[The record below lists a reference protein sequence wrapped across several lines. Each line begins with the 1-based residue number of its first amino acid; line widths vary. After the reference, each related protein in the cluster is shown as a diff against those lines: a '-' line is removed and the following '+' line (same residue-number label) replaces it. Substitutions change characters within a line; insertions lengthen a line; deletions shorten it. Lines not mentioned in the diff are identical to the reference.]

1 MRFGKKPGDPSAD
14 AVQQSDAA
22 ESSDTTKTDSAQ
34 TDSAQTDSAQTDSAQ
49 TDSAKSDA
57 AKSVD
62 DEQKSGDAQETG
74 EAETAAVAA
83 DDGAQP
89 ERSKGG
95 APKRTRRT
103 RLAMIT
109 AAAGAVVFTLAAA
122 LSGWQWAE
130 HNGPY
135 PADASTA
142 FVDQSATAQ
151 AAQAARDIVQGVF
164 SYSYQDLDAYQDSL
178 AKFLNKDM
186 LASYQKTADQ
196 NVQIITQAKT
206 TIKATVG
213 EGNVGIEKLDG
224 DEATA
229 VVIME
234 RSGTNGDSQQISDAA
249 PLRVQMEKINGQWK
263 AKDMRLL

>member
-1 MRFGKKPGDPSAD
+1 MRFGKKPGDPSSD
-14 AVQQSDAA
+14 VVTQSDAR
-22 ESSDTTKTDSAQ
+22 ESSDTAKT
-34 TDSAQTDSAQTDSAQ
+34 
-49 TDSAKSDA
+49 
-57 AKSVD
+57 VD
-62 DEQKSGDAQETG
+62 DEQKTGSAQETGEVETGEAETG
-74 EAETAAVAA
+74 EAETAAVTA

-89 ERSKGG
+89 DRSKGG

-206 TIKATVG
+206 TIEATVG

-249 PLRVQMEKINGQWK
+249 PLRVQMEKIDGQWK